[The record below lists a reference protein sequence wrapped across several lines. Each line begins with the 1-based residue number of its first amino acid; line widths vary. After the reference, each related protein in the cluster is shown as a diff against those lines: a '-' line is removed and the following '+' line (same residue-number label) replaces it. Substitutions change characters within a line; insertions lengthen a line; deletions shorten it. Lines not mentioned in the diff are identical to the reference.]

1 MEKKTFFKIAV
12 QHSISQGNFV
22 LLFSN
27 FARPCGIIKV
37 STIVGNESNDIASDL
52 ESLVKDVDSG
62 GVVTIRISAAF
73 KFKKDLVVTVILT
86 NGKNRISISRKK
98 GLRC

>member
-1 MEKKTFFKIAV
+1 MKKKYLV
-12 QHSISQGNFV
+12 
-22 LLFSN
+22 LFSK
-27 FARPCGIIKV
+27 FVARPCGTIIKV
-37 STIVGNESNDIASDL
+37 STIVGNESNDIVSDL
-52 ESLVKDVDSG
+52 ESLVKDVDSGG

-98 GLRC
+98 GALMLINKNEFIFW

>member
-1 MEKKTFFKIAV
+1 M

-22 LLFSN
+22 LLFLN

-52 ESLVKDVDSG
+52 ESLVKDVIGGDG
-62 GVVTIRISAAF
+62 GVVTTIRISCF
-73 KFKKDLVVTVILT
+73 QIQKRSGVTEFLT
-86 NGKNRISISRKK
+86 NRKQ
-98 GLRC
+98 LRL